1 MVHESAFLLDMS
13 VLRRDEIITRWNLIP
28 VVHPVSV
35 LWGMWDFTSERIAVK
50 SRTGSCGRFH
60 PPTHFYGGILFGG
73 IFSLGASTSAGKGEH
88 PRLIQ
93 RGYPRLVALGGSR
106 SCATADGTPV
116 DTDAKNCVPPISTI
130 DGARRGG
137 IVVEAWGRRLFT
149 TSFCVRRNLF
159 LRVLW

>member
-60 PPTHFYGGILFGG
+60 SRTHSLLGG
-73 IFSLGASTSAGKGEH
+73 IFS
-88 PRLIQ
+88 I
-93 RGYPRLVALGGSR
+93 RGYPRLAALGGSR

-116 DTDAKNCVPPISTI
+116 DTDAKNCVPPVSAI

-149 TSFCVRRNLF
+149 ISFCFRRNRF
-159 LRVLW
+159 LCVSW